1 MPNGLRYLV
10 TASDF
15 DSLPAHDF
23 IAVDANTDG
32 DTTDDGD
39 TPGLGLPFCTL
50 GSLTLSGMTLDPA
63 FASDTVVYTAAAA
76 HDVLDTFVQATTH
89 NNR

>member
-1 MPNGLRYLV
+1 MQLSGCVPDGLRYLV

-23 IAVDANTDG
+23 IAVDANGDG
-32 DTTDDGD
+32 DTADAGD

-50 GSLTLSGMTLDPA
+50 NFLDAQRRDPQPGI
-63 FASDTVVYTAAAA
+63 
-76 HDVLDTFVQATTH
+76 H
-89 NNR
+89 